1 MEMIFNDYIYQ
12 SKTINLTIKHNTI
25 TGITGEHLE
34 SLLNLISLRTTGKGE
49 LKINDIK
56 ITQENLK
63 VFRKRIGYVKENM
76 EIEKYYQKVLD
87 LLIKEVKDK
96 NLEFSDAGKK
106 INDSLKI
113 VGLSEEYLNRGI
125 NTLSVLEKKLV
136 QIAIE
141 LLSNSNVLVLNEPF
155 KGIDLKNEKKLMNLF
170 LKIKE
175 QYNKTIIIAS
185 NNSNLLYKYTTEMI
199 FIKNGEVLLQGPT
212 NETYLRVDFLKRNKI
227 NIPEIVEFTYLA
239 KKNKKVKIDYHKDI
253 RDIIKDIYKHV

>member
-1 MEMIFNDYIYQ
+1 MEIKFNEYIHQ

-25 TGITGEHLE
+25 TGITGENLD
-34 SLLNLISLRTTGKGE
+34 SLLNLIALRTTGKGE

-56 ITQENLK
+56 INQENVK
-63 VFRKRIGYVKENM
+63 VFRKRIGYVKEKL
-76 EIEKYYQKVLD
+76 EIENYYQKVID
-87 LLIKEVKDK
+87 LLINEVKNK
-96 NLEFSDAGKK
+96 NLSFNDADKK
-106 INDSLKI
+106 ILDSLKI
-113 VGLSEEYLNRGI
+113 VGLSQEYLNREI
-125 NTLSVLEKKLV
+125 NTLSILELKLI

-141 LLSNSNVLVLNEPF
+141 LLSNPNVLILKEPF
-155 KGIDLKNEKKLMNLF
+155 NGIDLKNEKKLMNLF

-175 QYNKTIIIAS
+175 QYQKTIIIAS
-185 NNSNLLYKYTTEMI
+185 INSNLLYKYTTEMI
-199 FIKNGEVLLQGPT
+199 YIKNGEVLLEGPT

>member
-1 MEMIFNDYIYQ
+1 MEIKFNEYIHQ

-25 TGITGEHLE
+25 TGITGENLD
-34 SLLNLISLRTTGKGE
+34 SLLNLIALRTTGKGE

-56 ITQENLK
+56 INQENIK
-63 VFRKRIGYVKENM
+63 VFRKRIGYVKEKL
-76 EIEKYYQKVLD
+76 EIENYYQKVID
-87 LLIKEVKDK
+87 LLINEVKNK
-96 NLEFSDAGKK
+96 NLSFNDADKK
-106 INDSLKI
+106 ILDSLKI
-113 VGLSEEYLNRGI
+113 VGLSQEYLNREI
-125 NTLSVLEKKLV
+125 NTLSILELKLI

-141 LLSNSNVLVLNEPF
+141 LLSNPNVLILKEPF
-155 KGIDLKNEKKLMNLF
+155 NGIDLKNEKKLMNLF

-175 QYNKTIIIAS
+175 QYQKTIIIAS
-185 NNSNLLYKYTTEMI
+185 INSNLLYKYTTEMI
-199 FIKNGEVLLQGPT
+199 YIKNGEVLLEGPT

>member
-1 MEMIFNDYIYQ
+1 MEIKFNEYIHQ

-25 TGITGEHLE
+25 TGITGENLD
-34 SLLNLISLRTTGKGE
+34 SLLNLIALRTTGKGE

-56 ITQENLK
+56 INPENIK
-63 VFRKRIGYVKENM
+63 VFRKRIGYVKEKL
-76 EIEKYYQKVLD
+76 EIENYYQKVID
-87 LLIKEVKDK
+87 LLINEVKNK
-96 NLEFSDAGKK
+96 NLSFNDADKK
-106 INDSLKI
+106 ILDSLKI
-113 VGLSEEYLNRGI
+113 VGLSQEYLNREI
-125 NTLSVLEKKLV
+125 NTLSILELKLI

-141 LLSNSNVLVLNEPF
+141 LLSNPNVLILKEPF
-155 KGIDLKNEKKLMNLF
+155 NGIDLKNEKKLMNLF

-175 QYNKTIIIAS
+175 QYQKTIIIAS
-185 NNSNLLYKYTTEMI
+185 INSNLLYKYTTEMI
-199 FIKNGEVLLQGPT
+199 YIKNGEVLLEGTT

>member
-1 MEMIFNDYIYQ
+1 MEIKFNEYIHQ

-25 TGITGEHLE
+25 TGITGENLD
-34 SLLNLISLRTTGKGE
+34 SLLNLIALRTTGKGE

-56 ITQENLK
+56 INQENIK
-63 VFRKRIGYVKENM
+63 VFRKRIGYVKEKL
-76 EIEKYYQKVLD
+76 EIENYYQKVID
-87 LLIKEVKDK
+87 LLINEVKNK
-96 NLEFSDAGKK
+96 NLSFNDADKK
-106 INDSLKI
+106 ILDSLKI
-113 VGLSEEYLNRGI
+113 VGLSQEYLNREI
-125 NTLSVLEKKLV
+125 NTLSILELKLI

-141 LLSNSNVLVLNEPF
+141 LLSNPNVLILKEPF
-155 KGIDLKNEKKLMNLF
+155 NGIDLKNEKKLMNLF

-175 QYNKTIIIAS
+175 QYQKTIIIAS
-185 NNSNLLYKYTTEMI
+185 INSNLLYKYTTEMI
-199 FIKNGEVLLQGPT
+199 YIKNGEVILEGPT